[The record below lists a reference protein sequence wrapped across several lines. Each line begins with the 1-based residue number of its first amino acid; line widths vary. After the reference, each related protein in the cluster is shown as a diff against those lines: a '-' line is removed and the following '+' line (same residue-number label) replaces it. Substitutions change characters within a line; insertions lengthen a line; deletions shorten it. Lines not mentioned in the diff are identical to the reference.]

1 MSEFHDRRRWV
12 VLKHRYKI
20 KPLDFFELI
29 VKQDS
34 KCAICKA
41 HFDFNTKKIPYS
53 QQACVDHDHTT
64 GKIRGLICRCCN
76 LALGQ
81 MFDSPIWLQKAITYL
96 EEHQM
101 QLSTRRKR
109 ESHSTQVLNY
119 MKRRGPITQAT
130 ASHVFGCSRLASVI
144 HRLRKQG
151 HTIEVVYEQGI
162 KGRFAR
168 YGLTKKA

>member
-12 VLKHRYKI
+12 VLKHRNKI
-20 KPLDFFELI
+20 EPLEFFKFL
-29 VKQDS
+29 VKQNS
-34 KCAICKA
+34 SCAICKIT
-41 HFDFNTKKIPYS
+41 FDFTNKKQHS

-64 GKIRGLICRCCN
+64 GKIRGLLCRTCN
-76 LALGQ
+76 LSLGM

-96 EEHQM
+96 EEHEM

-144 HRLRKQG
+144 HRLRKLG